1 MNRLEPLLRKHAPLA
16 AGLAPIASVALAMFI
31 GPALGPATTLAND
44 AEEDAPTAP
53 ALEPLAP
60 KVIAARDAA
69 QRALAEPMGTSPFAR
84 AAALPSNDRDNAP
97 APAATTA
104 ETPAF
109 AVSAILADR
118 KGGPAIAVV
127 NGKVRRVGDAVAPGW
142 TVASIDAAA
151 GEVALTGPEGRR
163 ATAST
168 RARPR

>member
-1 MNRLEPLLRKHAPLA
+1 MSRLEPLLRKHAPLA

-31 GPALGPATTLAND
+31 GPALGPATIRADD
-44 AEEDAPTAP
+44 ADNAADAAL
-53 ALEPLAP
+53 ALEPLPA

-69 QRALAEPMGTSPFAR
+69 QRALAEPMGASPFAR
-84 AAALPSNDRDNAP
+84 GAALSSNAGDDAP
-97 APAATTA
+97 ATTSA
-104 ETPAF
+104 SEAPAF

-127 NGKVRRVGDAVAPGW
+127 NGKVRRVGDVAAPGW

-151 GEVALTGPEGRR
+151 GEVALTGPEGQR

-168 RARPR
+168 RTRPR